1 MGLWDEEIKCLFLRT
16 RNPTKN
22 ILDELIK
29 NIFNMEPY
37 TDEATNILKK
47 TQRSFTDF
55 RNKYNDQLLKL
66 VEEFNNKQ
74 NR

>member
-1 MGLWDEEIKCLFLRT
+1 MGLWDKEIKCFFLRT

-22 ILDELIK
+22 ILNELIK
-29 NIFNMEPY
+29 NIFNMKPY
-37 TDEATNILKK
+37 TNEATNIFKK

-66 VEEFNNKQ
+66 VKKLNNKQ